1 MKSVPNLISYLH
13 DFFSNFSQFLAI
25 YFELFSYESKFNSE
39 IADMRGPHVS
49 RRFPRR
55 VRLSDAV
62 AAWLPRHPRALRAL
76 SGPRASVPTA
86 HPPPLLSEPRC
97 RLTSRALVPT
107 APSSVFGADRRCPS
121 APPSLS
127 GRLHRRELFHGE
139 RNPSPLLPLF
149 LPRNVEPSSSPST
162 PTQDRRRPP
171 EPSPRRRT
179 PPPIQFFS
187 PSPSTSSSGELSPP
201 PPCPAGSLS
210 AVHARAPSF
219 APPPPL

>member
-39 IADMRGPHVS
+39 IADMSGPHVS

-55 VRLSDAV
+55 ACLSDAV
-62 AAWLPRHPRALRAL
+62 VVWLPCALAAPRHSRTLRAL

-86 HPPPLLSEPRC
+86 PPLSEPRR

-107 APSSVFGADRRCPS
+107 APSSVSGANRRCPDAS
-121 APPSLS
+121 TVVSYSMVSGTRAPSYHFFFRGMLSLA
-127 GRLHRRELFHGE
+127 
-139 RNPSPLLPLF
+139 P
-149 LPRNVEPSSSPST
+149 SPST

-210 AVHARAPSF
+210 AVRARAPSF